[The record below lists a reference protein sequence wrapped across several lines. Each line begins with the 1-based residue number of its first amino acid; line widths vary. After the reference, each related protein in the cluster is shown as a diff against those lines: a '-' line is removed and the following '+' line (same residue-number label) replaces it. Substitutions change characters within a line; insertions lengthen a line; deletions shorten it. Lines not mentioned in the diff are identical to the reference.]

1 MEYVALGGTGERV
14 SRLGCGG
21 APAGLTNYLE
31 EYDPQVARQREQV
44 LAALECA
51 IELGVTYFD
60 TAPGYGQGAGEA
72 IFGEALEP
80 HGDGVFIASKYGLW
94 QGQQLRESVEG
105 SLRRLRCD
113 RLDLLQIHGGSYSE
127 QQVDEILAP
136 GGLLERMEGLREEG
150 MVRYL
155 GFTSED
161 NNPGLYRLMRCG
173 RFDVVQL
180 CYNFLHQHPY
190 DPSREH
196 GSLYVARECGLGT
209 AAMRVT
215 TSGLFSRW
223 LAQVNPDGAFG
234 YTPALIQFVLSCPL
248 VDVALVGM
256 RRPEEVEQNVSL
268 VEDRAGRVD
277 LDRLFERYV

>member
-1 MEYVALGGTGERV
+1 MEYVTLGRTGERV
-14 SRLGCGG
+14 SRLGFGG

-31 EYDPQVARQREQV
+31 KYDPEVPQQREQV
-44 LAALECA
+44 LAALERA
-51 IELGVTYFD
+51 VELGVTYFD
-60 TAPGYGQGAGEA
+60 TAPGYGQGAGES
-72 IFGEALEP
+72 IFGEALAP
-80 HGDGVFIASKYGLW
+80 HRQRVFVATKYGPW
-94 QGQQLRESVEG
+94 QEEGLQESAEA

-113 RLDLLQIHGGSYSE
+113 RLDLLQIHGGSYSAG
-127 QQVDEILAP
+127 QVDEILRPA
-136 GGLLERMEGLREEG
+136 GLLERMEALREEG

-190 DPSREH
+190 DPSRCH
-196 GSLYVARECGLGT
+196 GSLYVAEECGLGT

-215 TSGLFSRW
+215 TSGLFGRW
-223 LAQVNPDGAFG
+223 LARVNPDSGFN
-234 YTPALIQFVLSCPL
+234 YVPALIQFVLSNPL

-256 RRPEEVEQNVSL
+256 RRPEEVEQNAAL
-268 VEDRAGRVD
+268 VEDLDGRVD
-277 LDRLFERYV
+277 LERLFERYV